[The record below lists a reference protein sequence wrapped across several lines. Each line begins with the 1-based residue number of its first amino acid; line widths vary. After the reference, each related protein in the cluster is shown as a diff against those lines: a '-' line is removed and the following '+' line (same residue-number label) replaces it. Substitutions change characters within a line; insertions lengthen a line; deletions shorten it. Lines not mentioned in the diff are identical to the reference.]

1 MNAIY
6 KISRLLLPL
15 MALFLVQLSC
25 KKMDS
30 YNDVISADK
39 TKPLPVTDVHVT
51 NTNGGAYITYTLP
64 DSKNVLY
71 VQAEYMINDKTGR
84 QTKSSFYSDT
94 VAVSGFAR
102 SQDYKV
108 TLYTVTRANVKSD
121 PVEVTVHPDT
131 PAYLMVLPTVVFR
144 NDFGGVNIRAVN
156 KSKDDIGVIVIAEDP
171 LTKKM
176 EIISQHYTSL
186 DSISFSLRGY
196 DTIPKTF
203 GVYITDKWGN
213 LSDTVSASVSPLY
226 EVAMNKSMF
235 REYHLNS
242 DDGSSFDWYLP
253 YLWDGNLGRPGYHS
267 TYPTTVPLPKW
278 VTFDM
283 GQTARLSRYTM
294 WGRGL
299 DDGVYL
305 WGYGNP
311 ETWVIW
317 GRADEPVDEIMPD
330 TAHLPPVGQ
339 ATPNGW
345 INMGVYHLPAQPS
358 GLVAPQ
364 YNNDD
369 LALWNAG
376 FGYNFSLSIPKVR
389 YIRFECIT
397 NAGQSN
403 EFFHIMEMSF
413 WGDTR

>member
-6 KISRLLLPL
+6 KISRLLIPL
-15 MALFLVQLSC
+15 MALFLLQFSC
-25 KKMDS
+25 KKTDS
-30 YNDVISADK
+30 YNDVVSTDK
-39 TKPLPVTDVHVT
+39 TKPLPVTGVHVT

-94 VAVSGFAR
+94 VAVSGFAK

-108 TLYTVTRANVKSD
+108 TLYTVTRADVKSD

-131 PAYLMVLPTVVFR
+131 PPYLLVLPTVVFR
-144 NDFGGVNIRAVN
+144 SDFGGVNIRAVN

-176 EIISQHYTSL
+176 EIISQQYTSL

-196 DTIPKTF
+196 DTIPKAF

-235 REYHLNS
+235 KEYHLNS

-267 TYPTTVPLPKW
+267 TYPTTIPLPKW

-299 DDGVYL
+299 DDGIYL

-330 TAHLPPVGQ
+330 TAHLPAVGQ

-345 INMGVYHLPAQPS
+345 INMGVYHLPKQPS

-376 FGYNFSLSIPKVR
+376 FGYDFSLSIPKVR